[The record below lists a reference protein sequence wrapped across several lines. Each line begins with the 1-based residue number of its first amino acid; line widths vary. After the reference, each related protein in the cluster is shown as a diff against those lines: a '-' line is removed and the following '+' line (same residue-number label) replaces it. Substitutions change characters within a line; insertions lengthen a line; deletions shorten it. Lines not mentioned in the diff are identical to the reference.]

1 MERCPYAKKCGGCDY
16 QGIPYQKQLLM
27 KQESVQK
34 LLSEFC
40 PVHPIQ
46 GMDHPYHYRNKVH
59 AVFSRQRS
67 GQIVSGIY
75 EENSH
80 RVVPVDACQI
90 ENEKADAII
99 CDIRDM
105 LRSFKITI
113 YNENSGQ
120 GLLRH
125 VLIRTASRTGQILV
139 VLVVTSP
146 VFPSKNNFV
155 KDLRKKYPEITSVV
169 LNINE
174 KRTSMVLGKRDIVL
188 YGPGFIEDCICD
200 MTFRISAQSFYQ
212 INPPQAEK
220 LYKKAIELASLSGTE
235 RVIDAYCGTGTIGI
249 AASPFAG
256 EVIGIELNPEAVKD
270 AMRNAKSNQIKN
282 IRFFNADAGE
292 FMEQMASDGEKADVV
307 IMDPPRSGSTEQFLQ
322 STVHLSPQKIIY
334 ISCNPQTQRRDLLF
348 LQKLGYKAEE
358 AWPFDFFGFTEHVE
372 TVVLMSRVKG

>member
-46 GMDHPYHYRNKVH
+46 GMDYPYHYRNKVH

-155 KDLRKKYPEITSVV
+155 KALRKKYPEITSVV

-174 KRTSMVLGKRDIVL
+174 EPVWFLGNGIL
-188 YGPGFIEDCICD
+188 
-200 MTFRISAQSFYQ
+200 FYMD
-212 INPPQAEK
+212 QALSK
-220 LYKKAIELASLSGTE
+220 TAS
-235 RVIDAYCGTGTIGI
+235 VI
-249 AASPFAG
+249 
-256 EVIGIELNPEAVKD
+256 
-270 AMRNAKSNQIKN
+270 
-282 IRFFNADAGE
+282 
-292 FMEQMASDGEKADVV
+292 
-307 IMDPPRSGSTEQFLQ
+307 
-322 STVHLSPQKIIY
+322 
-334 ISCNPQTQRRDLLF
+334 
-348 LQKLGYKAEE
+348 
-358 AWPFDFFGFTEHVE
+358 
-372 TVVLMSRVKG
+372 

>member
-1 MERCPYAKKCGGCDY
+1 
-16 QGIPYQKQLLM
+16 
-27 KQESVQK
+27 
-34 LLSEFC
+34 
-40 PVHPIQ
+40 
-46 GMDHPYHYRNKVH
+46 
-59 AVFSRQRS
+59 
-67 GQIVSGIY
+67 
-75 EENSH
+75 
-80 RVVPVDACQI
+80 
-90 ENEKADAII
+90 
-99 CDIRDM
+99 
-105 LRSFKITI
+105 
-113 YNENSGQ
+113 
-120 GLLRH
+120 
-125 VLIRTASRTGQILV
+125 
-139 VLVVTSP
+139 
-146 VFPSKNNFV
+146 
-155 KDLRKKYPEITSVV
+155 
-169 LNINE
+169 
-174 KRTSMVLGKRDIVL
+174 
-188 YGPGFIEDCICD
+188 

-322 STVHLSPQKIIY
+322 STAHLSPQKIIY

-372 TVVLMSRVKG
+372 TVVLMSQKDT